1 MPALANPRH
10 EAFAQAIFAGLTG
23 RTRIERAQSTAYL
36 EAYPSCSPGPAAWT
50 NASRLLRRAKVWERI
65 GELQAE
71 ANKRLEP
78 KLDLSRERIGRRLDL
93 ASKLA
98 ERQENAA
105 NIVAA
110 ELGIAKVFHRISD
123 APNASEIDFDAARS
137 MTDIGRKLLQ
147 PKRTPRALARALPSL
162 VRARISSRS
171 NSAKPA
177 RIVTIRRP
185 CALVVSA
192 QASCSDLKPAPRLAM
207 SSRILSKSRVERA
220 KRSSR
225 VTISTSPMSR
235 RLSTLAS
242 PGRLLR
248 APLIFSA

>member
-147 PKRTPRALARALPSL
+147 S
-162 VRARISSRS
+162 VGF
-171 NSAKPA
+171 
-177 RIVTIRRP
+177 
-185 CALVVSA
+185 
-192 QASCSDLKPAPRLAM
+192 
-207 SSRILSKSRVERA
+207 
-220 KRSSR
+220 
-225 VTISTSPMSR
+225 
-235 RLSTLAS
+235 AS
-242 PGRLLR
+242 PDDHSIQAAVEANDTFIDRLKAISEAAQGRTLDQED
-248 APLIFSA
+248 

>member
-110 ELGIAKVFHRISD
+110 ELGIAKVFHPID
-123 APNASEIDFDAARS
+123 APDPNHIDFKSAQS
-137 MTDIGRKLLQ
+137 MQDIGRKLLQ
-147 PKRTPRALARALPSL
+147 SVGFKEPDDVSIAAAIEANDTFIDRLKAISEAAQGRTLD
-162 VRARISSRS
+162 
-171 NSAKPA
+171 
-177 RIVTIRRP
+177 
-185 CALVVSA
+185 
-192 QASCSDLKPAPRLAM
+192 QDD
-207 SSRILSKSRVERA
+207 
-220 KRSSR
+220 
-225 VTISTSPMSR
+225 
-235 RLSTLAS
+235 
-242 PGRLLR
+242 
-248 APLIFSA
+248 